1 MVMGRER
8 KKKGL
13 AVADGKD
20 IGVSQLIMVQQPVQQ
35 LYACICMAAWD
46 ACLAAALRHH
56 HITYSAISNQLDQA
70 T

>member
-13 AVADGKD
+13 AVADDKD

-46 ACLAAALRHH
+46 ACLGAV
-56 HITYSAISNQLDQA
+56 
-70 T
+70 